1 MKKIKEGLIL
11 LSWLLPLLV
20 LTELGEF
27 FMILAAIL
35 LHEGGHLFGF
45 LLLGKPLPA
54 FRGAYGGMLLT
65 PRTPLSYKG
74 ELTVLL
80 CGPLFNIAAALL
92 LPILFPKSEPLL
104 SFSVIHLLC
113 ALSSLLP
120 LPDTDG
126 SGALFALSALFLP
139 LRAAETVVFALTFS
153 FSVLLIFSLLFLLL
167 FGGGP
172 LAAFLLFS
180 IFLRLFFN
188 RRRVGI

>member
-11 LSWLLPLLV
+11 LSWLVPLLV

-45 LLLGKPLPA
+45 WLLGKPPPA

-80 CGPLFNIAAALL
+80 CGPLFNIAATLL

-126 SGALFALSALFLP
+126 SRALFDLLALFLP
-139 LRAAETVVFALTFS
+139 LRIAEGFILFLTRSFS
-153 FSVLLIFSLLFLLL
+153 FLLIFSLLFLLL
-167 FGGGP
+167 FGGGA
-172 LAAFLLFS
+172 LVSFLLFS
-180 IFLRLFFN
+180 ILLRLFSKHL
-188 RRRVGI
+188 RVGI